1 MRSVMRGGPRAKKGF
16 TLIELLVV
24 IAIVGILAAV
34 AIPQFAVYRARGFNA
49 RVATDARNAATAE
62 EAAFVDNNAYAAGD
76 CSTLVGMTTSGGV
89 VCTAALTVCLGGTP
103 GFTVSTS
110 HPRATKSCTWNS
122 CGQTC
127 LDGSTGNLC
136 CS

>member
-1 MRSVMRGGPRAKKGF
+1 MRSTTKGF

-49 RVATDARNAATAE
+49 RVATDARSAATAE
-62 EAAFVDNNAYAAGD
+62 EAAFVDNSAYSAGD
-76 CSTLVGMTTSGGV
+76 CSGLVGMTVSGGV
-89 VCTAALTVCLGGTP
+89 VCPTALTTCAGGAP
-103 GFTVSTS
+103 GFTVATS
-110 HPRATKSCTWNS
+110 HPRAAKSCTWNS

-127 LDGSTGNLC
+127 PDGSTGNLC

>member
-1 MRSVMRGGPRAKKGF
+1 MRSVMRGEQRTTKGF

-49 RVATDARNAATAE
+49 RVATDARSAATAE
-62 EAAFVDNNAYAAGD
+62 EAAFVDSNAYFAGD
-76 CSTLVGMTTSGGV
+76 CSSLVGMTNSGGV
-89 VCTAALTVCLGGTP
+89 ICTTALTVCSTAVP
-103 GFTVSTS
+103 GFTVATS
-110 HPRATKSCTWNS
+110 HPKATKSCTWNS

>member
-1 MRSVMRGGPRAKKGF
+1 MRSVMRSEQRGTKGF

-34 AIPQFAVYRARGFNA
+34 AIPQFAEYRARGFNA
-49 RVATDARNAATAE
+49 RVATDARSAATAE

-89 VCTAALTVCLGGTP
+89 LCTAALTVCSSGAP
-103 GFTVSTS
+103 GFTITTS
-110 HPRATKSCTWNS
+110 HPRATKSCLWVS

-127 LDGSTGNLC
+127 PDGSTGNLC

>member
-1 MRSVMRGGPRAKKGF
+1 MRSVMRPEQRTTRGF

-49 RVATDARNAATAE
+49 RVATDARSAATAE

-76 CSTLVGMTTSGGV
+76 CSSLVGMTNSGGV
-89 VCTAALTVCLGGTP
+89 ICTTALTVCASGVP
-103 GFTVSTS
+103 GFTVATS

-127 LDGSTGNLC
+127 PDGTTGNLC

>member
-1 MRSVMRGGPRAKKGF
+1 MRTRMRGF

-24 IAIVGILAAV
+24 VAIIGLLAAI
-34 AIPQFAVYRARGFNA
+34 AIPQFARYRARGYNA
-49 RVATDARNAATAE
+49 RVVGDARSAATAE
-62 EAAFVDNNAYAAGD
+62 EAAYVDGNAYQAGA
-76 CSTLVGMTTSGGV
+76 CSALIGMTSSSGVTCSVALTTCTSG
-89 VCTAALTVCLGGTP
+89 AA

-110 HPRATKSCTWNS
+110 HPQASRSCTWSS

-127 LDGSTGNLC
+127 PDGTTGNLC